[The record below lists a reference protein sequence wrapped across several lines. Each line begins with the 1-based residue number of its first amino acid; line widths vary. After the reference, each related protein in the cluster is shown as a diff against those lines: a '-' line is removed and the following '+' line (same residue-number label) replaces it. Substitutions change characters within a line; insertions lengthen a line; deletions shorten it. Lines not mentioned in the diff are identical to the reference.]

1 MKKLN
6 DVVLADLM
14 PGSIASD
21 SNVDAS
27 AKAIDPHLR
36 IIAGETKKPSIYA
49 RIDEL
54 TSRQLDHLAIG
65 YNFTVWRDTWPIALK
80 RSVAKQIIAQKSRM
94 GTLSAVRLALES
106 IGAAV
111 QITEWWQET
120 PKATPHTFKINVV
133 LSQIEGILTS
143 EMQEDVFAL
152 LDDAKPKRS
161 HYTFVLSLAQRGGLQ
176 LAGVHRPA
184 VFARIQCGRE
194 TERVGLAVANAMRPV
209 AYAFIYN

>member
-14 PGSIASD
+14 PGSIAND

-27 AKAIDPHLR
+27 ARAIDPQLR
-36 IIAGETKKPSIYA
+36 VVASETQKPLIYS
-49 RIDEL
+49 RINTL
-54 TSRQLDHLAIG
+54 TSQQLDHLAIG
-65 YNFTVWRDTWPIALK
+65 YNFTVWRDSWPISLK

-120 PKATPHTFKINVV
+120 PNATPHTFKINVV
-133 LSQIEGILTS
+133 LSQIEGVLTS

-161 HYTFVLSLAQRGGLQ
+161 HYTFVLTLAQQAGLHV
-176 LAGVHRPA
+176 AGIHRPA
-184 VFARIQCGRE
+184 VFARIECGRK
-194 TERVGLAVANAMRPV
+194 TESIELAIANAIRPV
-209 AYAFIYN
+209 TYASVYN